1 MIFPMIVEIRPI
13 STADDSTLTFDGTT
27 VVVKRNKLTG
37 NTYGV
42 LISDNLRVVVQS
54 PFPYARMYFFDNC
67 FGVRSMNENEPFF
80 GLGESGSAVYV
91 KGKNNILMPL
101 GIAFAFGPNGVT
113 YVCRIDKIIQA
124 FNVSIYQVEDEEDM
138 ETEEYS

>member
-1 MIFPMIVEIRPI
+1 MIVEIRPV

-27 VVVKRNKLTG
+27 VVIKRNKLTG

-42 LISDNLRVVVQS
+42 LISDKTSVEVRS
-54 PFPYARMYFFDNC
+54 PFPYARMCFFDNC
-67 FGVRSMNENEPFF
+67 FGVRSMNKDKPFF
-80 GLGESGSAVYV
+80 SKGESGSAVYV

-101 GIAFAFGPNGVT
+101 GIAFACQPDGVT
-113 YVCRIDKIIQA
+113 CVCRIDKIIQA

-138 ETEEYS
+138 ETEEYSY

>member
-1 MIFPMIVEIRPI
+1 MIVEIWPI

-27 VVVKRNKLTG
+27 VVIKRNKLTG

-42 LISDNLRVVVQS
+42 LTSDNFFIKVRS
-54 PFPYARMYFFDNC
+54 PFQHTHYLFKNC
-67 FGVRSMNENEPFF
+67 FGVRSINKDKPFF
-80 GLGESGSAVYV
+80 SKGESGSAVYV

-101 GIAFAFGPNGVT
+101 GIAFACHPDGAT
-113 YVCRIDKIIQA
+113 CVCRIDKIIQA

>member
-1 MIFPMIVEIRPI
+1 MIVEIRPV

-27 VVVKRNKLTG
+27 VVIKRNKLTG

-42 LISDNLRVVVQS
+42 LISNKTTVAVQS
-54 PFPYARMYFFDNC
+54 PFPYAGMCFDNC
-67 FGVRSMNENEPFF
+67 FRVRSINKDKPFF
-80 GLGESGSAVYV
+80 SKGESGSAVYV

-101 GIAFAFGPNGVT
+101 GIAFAGQADGVT

-138 ETEEYS
+138 ETEEYSY

>member
-1 MIFPMIVEIRPI
+1 MIVEIRPI

-27 VVVKRNKLTG
+27 VVIKRNKPTG

-42 LISDNLRVVVQS
+42 LISNKTSVEVWG
-54 PFPYARMYFFDNC
+54 PFPEMCFFDNC
-67 FGVRSMNENEPFF
+67 FGVRSMNKDKPFL
-80 GLGESGSAVYV
+80 GSGESGSAVYV

-101 GIAFAFGPNGVT
+101 GIAFACQADGVT
-113 YVCRIDKIIQA
+113 CVCRIDKIIQA

-138 ETEEYS
+138 ETEEYSY

>member
-1 MIFPMIVEIRPI
+1 MIVEIRPI
-13 STADDSTLTFDGTT
+13 STADDSTLAFDGTT
-27 VVVKRNKLTG
+27 VVIKRNKLTG

-42 LISDNLRVVVQS
+42 LTSDNFFIKVNS
-54 PFPYARMYFFDNC
+54 PFKQTHYMFKNC
-67 FGVRSMNENEPFF
+67 FGVRSINIDKPFF
-80 GLGESGSAVYV
+80 NKGESGSAVYV

-101 GIAFAFGPNGVT
+101 GIAFACHPDGAT
-113 YVCRIDKIIQA
+113 CVCRIDKIIQA